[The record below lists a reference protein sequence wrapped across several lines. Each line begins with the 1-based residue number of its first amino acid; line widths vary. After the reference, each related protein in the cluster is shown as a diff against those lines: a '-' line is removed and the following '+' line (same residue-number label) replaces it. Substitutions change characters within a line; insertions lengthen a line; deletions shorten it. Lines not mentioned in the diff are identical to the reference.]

1 MYSLL
6 VHGCIVLPRY
16 VEDHMLNMLSS
27 RNKDISLYIIIIISM
42 GIQRPTRV
50 IDVRM
55 KGSHVVRRVSH
66 VVRMMESPSRAI
78 NVHIKPRVF
87 GYP

>member
-1 MYSLL
+1 
-6 VHGCIVLPRY
+6 
-16 VEDHMLNMLSS
+16 MLDKSMLTMLSS
-27 RNKDISLYIIIIISM
+27 RNKNISLYITISM
-42 GIQRPTRV
+42 GIQRRIRV
-50 IDVRM
+50 TDVRM

-66 VVRMMESPSRAI
+66 VVRMTEGPSRAI

>member
-1 MYSLL
+1 MLDK
-6 VHGCIVLPRY
+6 P
-16 VEDHMLNMLSS
+16 MLNMLSS

-42 GIQRPTRV
+42 GIQRRIRV

-66 VVRMMESPSRAI
+66 VVRMTEGPSRAI